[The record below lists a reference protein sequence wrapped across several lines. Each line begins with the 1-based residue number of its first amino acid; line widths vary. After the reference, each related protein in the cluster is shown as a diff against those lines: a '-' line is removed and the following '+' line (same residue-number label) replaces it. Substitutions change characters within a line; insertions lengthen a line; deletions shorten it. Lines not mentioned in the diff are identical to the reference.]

1 MKRVRSDKRINL
13 ILLLAA
19 AVLALVFAG
28 TSLSRFVFEENDRI
42 RGSYTNFI
50 LEHDGEGQ
58 TAILQ
63 DDAVEEGRSV
73 AFLLVNIR
81 NYEEGG
87 GDESVSAR
95 AITYS
100 IRTASE
106 AEAKQGIM
114 NAWGDVVLPAD
125 SVHPGTVT
133 AQDGNPGYEYTLA
146 VADDAGNPLDQNSDE
161 YKNLTSLGDPDTDI
175 ETPPGP
181 QERSVQLRLER
192 TGNALQDGA
201 TETLTVVL
209 ETDSPYKDVRAFNV
223 TVTSGLIS
231 ASTAT
236 DEYFGFV
243 QKQVNVRTSADYAG
257 AGAPVNGAGYGA
269 ELAVSVSGNAVFD
282 LARFHAEYPS
292 VECIMTSDGAADG
305 IRVYT
310 VKLRPG
316 SDVNFNFYTVGDG
329 YTVTLTARVNGK
341 TSYQDEF
348 GNEVAYYPF
357 VSGLTKETNENGDFT
372 GRFVIMTDRAGTEEG
387 A

>member
-42 RGSYTNFI
+42 QGSYTNFI

-63 DDAVEEGRSV
+63 DRDGGKA

-81 NYEEGG
+81 NFEEGG
-87 GDESVSAR
+87 EAVSAR

-106 AEAKQGIM
+106 AEAKNGIK
-114 NAWGDVVLPAD
+114 NAWGDVVLPAG
-125 SVHPGTVT
+125 SVYAGETDER
-133 AQDGNPGYEYTLA
+133 QYTLA

-181 QERSVQLRLER
+181 QERSVQLRLDR
-192 TGNALQDGA
+192 TGTPLQDGA

-209 ETDSPYKDVRAFNV
+209 ETDRPYKDVRAFNV

-231 ASTAT
+231 ASMAT

-282 LARFHAEYPS
+282 LARFQAEYPS
-292 VECIMTSDGAADG
+292 VECSMTSDGAADG

-316 SDVNFNFYTVGDG
+316 SDVNFNFYTVRDG

>member
-42 RGSYTNFI
+42 QGSYTNFI

-63 DDAVEEGRSV
+63 DRDGGKA

-81 NYEEGG
+81 NFEEGG
-87 GDESVSAR
+87 EAVSAR

-106 AEAKQGIM
+106 AEAKNGIK
-114 NAWGDVVLPAD
+114 NAWGDVVLPAG
-125 SVHPGTVT
+125 SVYAGETDER
-133 AQDGNPGYEYTLA
+133 QYTLA

-192 TGNALQDGA
+192 TGTPLQDGA

-209 ETDSPYKDVRAFNV
+209 ETDRPYKDVRAFNV

-231 ASTAT
+231 ASMAT

-243 QKQVNVRTSADYAG
+243 QKQVNIRTAPDFSRADLAEDSE
-257 AGAPVNGAGYGA
+257 YGA
-269 ELAVSVSGNAVFD
+269 ILTFTVSGNAVFD
-282 LARFHAEYPS
+282 LARFRAEYPS
-292 VECIMTSDGAADG
+292 VECSMTSDGAADG

-341 TSYQDEF
+341 TSYQDEL
-348 GNEVAYYPF
+348 GNTVEYYPF
-357 VSGLTKETNENGDFT
+357 VSGLGSGAGGVFT
-372 GRFVIMTDRAGTEEG
+372 VMTDQTDTEEG

>member
-100 IRTASE
+100 IRTASAAE
-106 AEAKQGIM
+106 AEQGIM

-133 AQDGNPGYEYTLA
+133 AQDGNPGYKYTLA
-146 VADDAGNPLDQNSDE
+146 VADDAGKPLDQNSDE

-192 TGNALQDGA
+192 TGTPLQDGA

-209 ETDSPYKDVRAFNV
+209 ETDRPYKDVRAFNV

-231 ASTAT
+231 ASMAT

-282 LARFHAEYPS
+282 LARFRAEYPS
-292 VECIMTSDGAADG
+292 VECSITSDGAANG

-316 SDVNFNFYTVGDG
+316 SDVNFNFYTVGSG
-329 YTVTLTARVNGK
+329 YTVTLSATVNGK
-341 TSYQDEF
+341 TSYQDEL
-348 GNEVAYYPF
+348 GNTVEYYPF
-357 VSGLTKETNENGDFT
+357 VSGLGSGAGGVFT
-372 GRFVIMTDRAGTEEG
+372 VMTDQTDTEEG

>member
-106 AEAKQGIM
+106 AEAKNGIK
-114 NAWGDVVLPAD
+114 NAWGDVVLPAG
-125 SVHPGTVT
+125 SVYAGETDER
-133 AQDGNPGYEYTLA
+133 QYTLA

-282 LARFHAEYPS
+282 LARFQAEYPS
-292 VECIMTSDGAADG
+292 VECSMTSDGAADG

-316 SDVNFNFYTVGDG
+316 SDVNFNFYTVRDG

>member
-114 NAWGDVVLPAD
+114 NAWGDVVLPAG
-125 SVHPGTVT
+125 SVYAGETDER
-133 AQDGNPGYEYTLA
+133 QYTLA

-282 LARFHAEYPS
+282 LARFQAEYPS

-341 TSYQDEF
+341 TSYQDEL
-348 GNEVAYYPF
+348 GNTVEYYPF
-357 VSGLTKETNENGDFT
+357 VSGLGSGAGGVFT
-372 GRFVIMTDRAGTEEG
+372 VMTDQTDTEEG

>member
-63 DDAVEEGRSV
+63 DDAIEEGLSV

-192 TGNALQDGA
+192 TGTPLQDGA

-209 ETDSPYKDVRAFNV
+209 ETDRPYKDVRAFNV

-231 ASTAT
+231 ASMAT

-243 QKQVNVRTSADYAG
+243 QKQVNIRTAPDFSRADLAEDSE
-257 AGAPVNGAGYGA
+257 YGA
-269 ELAVSVSGNAVFD
+269 ILTFTVSGNAVFD
-282 LARFHAEYPS
+282 LARFRAEYPS
-292 VECIMTSDGAADG
+292 VECSMTSDGAADG

-341 TSYQDEF
+341 TSYQDEL
-348 GNEVAYYPF
+348 GNTVEYYPF
-357 VSGLTKETNENGDFT
+357 VSGLGSGAGGVFT
-372 GRFVIMTDRAGTEEG
+372 VMTDQTDTEEG

>member
-106 AEAKQGIM
+106 AEAKNGIK
-114 NAWGDVVLPAD
+114 NAWGDVVLPAG
-125 SVHPGTVT
+125 SVYAGETDER
-133 AQDGNPGYEYTLA
+133 QYTLA

-181 QERSVQLRLER
+181 QERSVQLRLDR
-192 TGNALQDGA
+192 TGTPLQDGA

-282 LARFHAEYPS
+282 LARFQAEYPS
-292 VECIMTSDGAADG
+292 VECSMTSDGAADG

-316 SDVNFNFYTVGDG
+316 SDVNFNFYTVRDG

>member
-106 AEAKQGIM
+106 AEAKNGIK
-114 NAWGDVVLPAD
+114 NAWGDVVLPAG
-125 SVHPGTVT
+125 SVYAGETDER
-133 AQDGNPGYEYTLA
+133 QYTLA

-161 YKNLTSLGDPDTDI
+161 YKNLTSLGDPETDI

-257 AGAPVNGAGYGA
+257 AGAPVNGAGYGV

-282 LARFHAEYPS
+282 LARFQAEYPS
-292 VECIMTSDGAADG
+292 VECSITSDGAADG

-341 TSYQDEF
+341 TSYQDEL
-348 GNEVAYYPF
+348 GNTVEYYPF
-357 VSGLTKETNENGDFT
+357 VSGLGSGAGGVFT
-372 GRFVIMTDRAGTEEG
+372 VMTDQTDTEEG

>member
-87 GDESVSAR
+87 GEESVSAR

-100 IRTASE
+100 IRTASAAE
-106 AEAKQGIM
+106 AEQGIM
-114 NAWGDVVLPAD
+114 NAWGDVVLPAG
-125 SVHPGTVT
+125 SVYAGETDER
-133 AQDGNPGYEYTLA
+133 QYTLA

-161 YKNLTSLGDPDTDI
+161 YKNLTSLGDPETDI

-209 ETDSPYKDVRAFNV
+209 ETDRPYKDVRAFNV

-257 AGAPVNGAGYGA
+257 AGAPVNDAGYGA

-282 LARFHAEYPS
+282 LARFQAEYPS
-292 VECIMTSDGAADG
+292 VECSMTSDGAADG

>member
-63 DDAVEEGRSV
+63 DDAIEEGLSV

-192 TGNALQDGA
+192 TGTPLQDGA

-209 ETDSPYKDVRAFNV
+209 ETDRPYKDVRAFNV

-231 ASTAT
+231 ASMAT

-243 QKQVNVRTSADYAG
+243 QKQVNIRTAPDFSRADLAEDSE
-257 AGAPVNGAGYGA
+257 YGA
-269 ELAVSVSGNAVFD
+269 ILTFTVIGNAVFD
-282 LARFHAEYPS
+282 LARFRAEYPS
-292 VECIMTSDGAADG
+292 VECSITSDGAADG

-310 VKLRPG
+310 VKLRPS
-316 SDVNFNFYTVGDG
+316 SDVNFNFYTVGSG
-329 YTVTLTARVNGK
+329 YTVTLSATVNGK
-341 TSYQDEF
+341 TSYQDEL
-348 GNEVAYYPF
+348 GNTVEYYPF
-357 VSGLTKETNENGDFT
+357 VSGLGSGAGGVFT
-372 GRFVIMTDRAGTEEG
+372 VMTDQTDTEEG

>member
-63 DDAVEEGRSV
+63 DDAIEEGLSV

-192 TGNALQDGA
+192 TGTPLQDGA

-209 ETDSPYKDVRAFNV
+209 ETDRPYKDVRAFNV

-231 ASTAT
+231 ASMAT

-243 QKQVNVRTSADYAG
+243 QKQVNIRTAPDFSRADLAEDSE
-257 AGAPVNGAGYGA
+257 YGA
-269 ELAVSVSGNAVFD
+269 ILTFTVSGNAVFD
-282 LARFHAEYPS
+282 LARFHDEYSEDS
-292 VECIMTSDGAADG
+292 VECSITSDGAADG

-341 TSYQDEF
+341 TSYQDEL
-348 GNEVAYYPF
+348 GNTVEYYPF
-357 VSGLTKETNENGDFT
+357 VSGLGSGAGGVFT
-372 GRFVIMTDRAGTEEG
+372 VMTDQTDTEEG